1 MSTFYNRDAMAD
13 LMSSLATYALN
24 AQIPGASSTQQ
35 AAQGV
40 SFTNS
45 DGGVAAGDA
54 GKSNVG
60 MQYITPSQTTQ
71 GRITPFATTA
81 DTSSSTSQGPDFFQS
96 FYDQGYVTGSP
107 SNATATVLNPAGDYG
122 FFVGSIGSNA
132 NLTDAIPT
140 VTTPGFSIGNMD
152 PNLPGIGIG
161 TNMSPIYN
169 TSTLDNMG
177 FQLNPDSA
185 LGSTLNFDALNLPN
199 MGPFQDD
206 SNIEQITV
214 TGQRPNQ
221 GNTLNVPTVT
231 ASNTNLDL
239 GGGDGGDGEPRE
251 PDEDQRPIEEILVTG
266 VRNAANTLIPGLP
279 LFTGAYNFIKDL
291 PEGDFTPD
299 ELNALNAASNAA
311 NVYVDP
317 QATFTEGGTGTTTGA
332 GGINVPGLGIGS
344 LGGSRGFVGTQ
355 DVLVPATGQMGDIY
369 SIRPGDTRGRFAAPA
384 YVNPYADVAVQD
396 TAFRPGFVSQLR

>member
-1 MSTFYNRDAMAD
+1 MSTSYNRDAMAD

-81 DTSSSTSQGPDFFQS
+81 DTSSSTSQGPDLFQSLYDMGAFNTQNVLPLDTSALTPTSQGSDFFQS
-96 FYDQGYVTGSP
+96 LYNEGYLTGSP
-107 SNATATVLNPAGDYG
+107 VNPGGNYG
-122 FFVGSIGSNA
+122 FSVGNIGSSA

-140 VTTPGFSIGNMD
+140 VTTPGFSIGNTD
-152 PNLPGIGIG
+152 NAVIGPNRPGVGFL
-161 TNMSPIYN
+161 TNMTPVYG
-169 TSTLDNMG
+169 TSTLENTG
-177 FQLNPDSA
+177 FQLSDNSA
-185 LGSTLNFDALNLPN
+185 LGGALNFDALGGGSNLNSVPT
-199 MGPFQDD
+199 G
-206 SNIEQITV
+206 SNIERIDV
-214 TGQRPNQ
+214 TGQRLNQ
-221 GNTLNVPTVT
+221 GNTLNSGAL
-231 ASNTNLDL
+231 ASLNTNLDL

-266 VRNAANTLIPGLP
+266 VRNAANTLIRGLP

-317 QATFTEGGTGTTTGA
+317 QATFTEGGTGTTTT
-332 GGINVPGLGIGS
+332 L
-344 LGGSRGFVGTQ
+344 
-355 DVLVPATGQMGDIY
+355 
-369 SIRPGDTRGRFAAPA
+369 AA
-384 YVNPYADVAVQD
+384 
-396 TAFRPGFVSQLR
+396 